1 METGKEMTVTQHEY
15 DLLKS
20 EYNRLYEAFTSLQMK
35 HADELSLLQRA
46 GVSLYHDDGTMM
58 TAEEVRRS
66 ARGHR
71 TEEHREGSTAARL
84 GGLFR
89 RREKK

>member
-1 METGKEMTVTQHEY
+1 MSVEETTVTQHEY
-15 DLLKS
+15 DLLRS
-20 EYNRLYEAFTSLQMK
+20 EYDQLYEAFTRLQMK
-35 HADELSLLQRA
+35 HADELALLKQA
-46 GVSLYHDDGTMM
+46 GVAMYHDDGTLM

-66 ARGHR
+66 ARGFHR
-71 TEEHREGSTAARL
+71 NEHINGRAAAGL